1 MHVRAVYVVINVM
14 DLLNSVVLEIV
25 VQTIKRAVMVSAV
38 PQIGNVLMAYVDV
51 VIVFTN
57 GVEVL

>member
-1 MHVRAVYVVINVM
+1 MVINVM